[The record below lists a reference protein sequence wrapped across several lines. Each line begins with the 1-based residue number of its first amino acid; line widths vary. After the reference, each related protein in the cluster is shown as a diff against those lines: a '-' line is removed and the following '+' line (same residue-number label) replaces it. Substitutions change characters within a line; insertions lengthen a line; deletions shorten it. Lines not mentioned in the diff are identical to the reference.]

1 MCMSQAA
8 WYHVVRVRPCERH
21 QQDMTDDCEERY
33 TVTNTVRRAQAESSS
48 EKHKACM
55 WRCAHL
61 TVISESMSVSN
72 ETGECSAA
80 RPITQS
86 QTCRVDRGEMKG

>member
-1 MCMSQAA
+1 
-8 WYHVVRVRPCERH
+8 
-21 QQDMTDDCEERY
+21 MTDDCEERY